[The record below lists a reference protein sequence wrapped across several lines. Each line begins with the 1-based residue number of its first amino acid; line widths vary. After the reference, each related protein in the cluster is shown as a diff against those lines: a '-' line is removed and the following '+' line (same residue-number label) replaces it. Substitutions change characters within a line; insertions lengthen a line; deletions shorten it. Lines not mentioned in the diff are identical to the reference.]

1 MTPKSVKAQE
11 EALEALVA
19 ASLRCPDKLPEITEN
34 EIRRF
39 VEQKVTLSAEDEA
52 ALAKSKPGLMRAVGN
67 ILRGNTESDED
78 CVRGSAT
85 ARRPE
90 VPIPASLA
98 RLAVRERLTTNQ
110 THQLLN
116 MRLQIKAHRSNS
128 QSEDLE
134 EFDWERFYSKI
145 KDYLK

>member
-1 MTPKSVKAQE
+1 MTPKSVKAQD

-39 VEQKVTLSAEDEA
+39 VEHKVTLSAEDEA
-52 ALAKSKPGLMRAVGN
+52 ALAKSKPGLMRAIGN
-67 ILRGNTESDED
+67 ILKGNAESDED
-78 CVRGSAT
+78 CVRGSGT
-85 ARRPE
+85 ARRAD
-90 VPIPASLA
+90 VPVPASLA
-98 RLAVRERLTTNQ
+98 KLAVREYLTTNQ

-134 EFDWERFYSKI
+134 KFDWERFYSKV
-145 KDYLK
+145 KEYLK

>member
-1 MTPKSVKAQE
+1 MTPKNVRAQE

-34 EIRRF
+34 EIKRF
-39 VEQKVTLSAEDEA
+39 VEQKITLSAEDEA
-52 ALAKSKPGLMRAVGN
+52 ALAKSKPGLMQAVGN
-67 ILRGNTESDED
+67 ILKGNTESDED

-85 ARRPE
+85 ARRAD

-98 RLAVRERLTTNQ
+98 RLAVREHLTGCQ

-116 MRLQIKAHRSNS
+116 LRLQIKAHRSDS
-128 QSEDLE
+128 QSDDLE
-134 EFDWERFYSKI
+134 KFDWERFYTKV
-145 KDYLK
+145 KEYLK